1 MAIQQK
7 PTLRDSK
14 AAIDWYQE
22 KMQSAAG
29 GVRAKLLRAEE
40 SQTGST
46 VLGKMYFFRYDPK
59 WKAVLPIYDIYP
71 LVFPIERYNDGFLG
85 LNIHYLSVP
94 ERQSFVNQL
103 SQYATAKN
111 LTPNSRLR
119 MTYGLLMD
127 SKKLATPARPCIKR
141 YLWNHVRTKF
151 IEIPATEWDR
161 AAILPIELFVVKK

>member
-1 MAIQQK
+1 MAITK
-7 PTLRDSK
+7 RPTLRDSK
-14 AAIDWYQE
+14 AAIDWYQQ
-22 KMQSAAG
+22 KMLTAAG
-29 GVRAKLLRAEE
+29 GLRSKLLRAEE

-46 VLGKMYFFRYDPK
+46 VLGKMYFFKYDPK

-94 ERQSFVNQL
+94 DRTAFIEQL
-103 SQYATAKN
+103 MQYATAKN

-119 MTYGLLMD
+119 MTYSLLAN
-127 SKKLATPARPCIKR
+127 SKKLANPARPCIKR